1 MFGPE
6 SLNQLF
12 MNGLGG
18 FIGGLVGGKLTKI
31 EKSRDEIIF
40 NAVTNGKKEDLRSK
54 LRTSNLTP
62 EELNDAEL
70 KLDAFDHYN
79 VETKDLIKHL
89 DKEQKQEV
97 FSLSFKSENA
107 QRGIAETEKK
117 IEEAQ
122 KQGKSTAILEGVK
135 KAYESKMND
144 ANSQIKDI
152 VSNAEK
158 LKAEKEKK
166 KPEDAIEPE
175 TEKVE
180 PEETTPKKTSFKI
193 TSKKSEVV
201 DEENISGTESVQP
214 EKKDNEIKDIVD
226 NQPIFTRETQEQVL
240 PKGTPIFGGNVADGK
255 TKYLNSDLGFEEG
268 DRITFFDEK
277 ERTGTWNGKNIIEDE
292 TNLPWGVQGILMNPD
307 NWIKKESTVKSEKNG
322 TTNDSSTTEQNQNN
336 RVSDELSDDKKDN
349 ESELIPKIS

>member
-1 MFGPE
+1 MVQELYTESMQTLYDKYVGYVNNKKPGDGAFGTEMFGPE

-144 ANSQIKDI
+144 ANNQIKDI
-152 VSNAEK
+152 VGNAEK

-166 KPEDAIEPE
+166 KPENAIEPE

-214 EKKDNEIKDIVD
+214 EKK
-226 NQPIFTRETQEQVL
+226 TMR
-240 PKGTPIFGGNVADGK
+240 
-255 TKYLNSDLGFEEG
+255 
-268 DRITFFDEK
+268 
-277 ERTGTWNGKNIIEDE
+277 
-292 TNLPWGVQGILMNPD
+292 
-307 NWIKKESTVKSEKNG
+307 
-322 TTNDSSTTEQNQNN
+322 
-336 RVSDELSDDKKDN
+336 
-349 ESELIPKIS
+349 